1 MGQAD
6 VLRRAVSKKNREILE
21 KERLPFVQAASR
33 RGYEKAVAEEIYDY
47 IVRFADY
54 GFNKAH
60 SVAYA
65 MVAYETAYLKA
76 NFPQY
81 YLAALMSTVIGSES
95 SLETYLQEAKQFK
108 VRVVPPDIN
117 LSSDQFTVEKD
128 RIRFPLNGVFGI
140 TKVKAEQILAE
151 RKNGAFVS
159 FEDGVI
165 RLKKILPENLIENLI
180 FSGAFD
186 AFGLTKK
193 TMVEQ
198 MPSIISRSE
207 YSFMKDY
214 DLIKPTFSDIEY
226 PFGTLLEKEKRMLGV
241 NLQYNIFDQFNHLYQ
256 NRRYTKIAMT
266 KPGKTVEVLGILTRL
281 NLITTKNN
289 EQMAFGII
297 KDDSGEI
304 DVTIFPSTFKQ
315 YQLAVGMLIAIR
327 GRIEER
333 KGKDQ
338 LSGINK
344 CKLGGNYE
352 SIAMTRWYGH
362 KYGIVEDGN
371 LIEKASV
378 RTDAALGQ
386 QALILRLVHTTRE
399 MLKKHEV
406 EGVGVSCA
414 GSINIE
420 TGTVIAAPEHIKE
433 FLGLNFKQIFKDNFN
448 LECFADND
456 VNCFAIAEG
465 ESGAAKKMSTYLTM
479 TIGTGIGGGI
489 VIRRQIW
496 RGSFYNGAEFGR
508 MFITDKKFEAICST
522 ASLVRAARKPV
533 CRK

>member
-1 MGQAD
+1 
-6 VLRRAVSKKNREILE
+6 
-21 KERLPFVQAASR
+21 
-33 RGYEKAVAEEIYDY
+33 
-47 IVRFADY
+47 
-54 GFNKAH
+54 
-60 SVAYA
+60 

-193 TMVEQ
+193 RWWNKCL
-198 MPSIISRSE
+198 PSFRAANILYERLRFDKTDFQRHRISVRNA
-207 YSFMKDY
+207 
-214 DLIKPTFSDIEY
+214 
-226 PFGTLLEKEKRMLGV
+226 FGKRKA
-241 NLQYNIFDQFNHLYQ
+241 NARCQSQYNIFDQFNHLYQ

-304 DVTIFPSTFKQ
+304 DVTIFR
-315 YQLAVGMLIAIR
+315 AR
-327 GRIEER
+327 
-333 KGKDQ
+333 
-338 LSGINK
+338 LSNT
-344 CKLGGNYE
+344 N
-352 SIAMTRWYGH
+352 
-362 KYGIVEDGN
+362 
-371 LIEKASV
+371 
-378 RTDAALGQ
+378 
-386 QALILRLVHTTRE
+386 
-399 MLKKHEV
+399 
-406 EGVGVSCA
+406 
-414 GSINIE
+414 
-420 TGTVIAAPEHIKE
+420 
-433 FLGLNFKQIFKDNFN
+433 
-448 LECFADND
+448 
-456 VNCFAIAEG
+456 
-465 ESGAAKKMSTYLTM
+465 
-479 TIGTGIGGGI
+479 
-489 VIRRQIW
+489 W
-496 RGSFYNGAEFGR
+496 RSA
-508 MFITDKKFEAICST
+508 C
-522 ASLVRAARKPV
+522 
-533 CRK
+533 